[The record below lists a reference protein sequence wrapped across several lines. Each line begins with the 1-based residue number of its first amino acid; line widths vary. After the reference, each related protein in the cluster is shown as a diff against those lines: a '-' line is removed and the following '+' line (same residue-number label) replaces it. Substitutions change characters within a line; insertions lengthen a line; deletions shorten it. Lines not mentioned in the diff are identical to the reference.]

1 MKEEAH
7 MEKEARSQKP
17 EARRGIS
24 AWGPIIRAFRSTLQ
38 TSGFWLLASGF
49 FLLLPPLRAEVIDR
63 IMAVV
68 EGHIVTRGD
77 LRQERE
83 IRERLG
89 EKPVEDDKALVQEL
103 IDNYLI
109 ERQIADYPGVDVSN
123 EEVDEDLRKSV
134 SREGRPSQAVLEA
147 TRRRIR
153 RQKYFDLR
161 FRQFIRPPDDEV
173 RKYYEDVFVPEAR
186 SRGVNPIPP
195 LNQIVDAVRNN
206 VIEENLNHEINV
218 WLEAIRRR
226 SNIEVFE

>member
-1 MKEEAH
+1 

-17 EARRGIS
+17 EARMGIA
-24 AWGPIIRAFRSTLQ
+24 AWGSIIRAFRSRLQ

-49 FLLLPPLRAEVIDR
+49 LLYPARAEVIDR
-63 IMAVV
+63 IVAVV
-68 EGHIVTRGD
+68 EGHIITRGD

-109 ERQIADYPGVDVSN
+109 ERQIADYPGADVSN
-123 EEVDEDLRKSV
+123 DEVDADLQKSV
-134 SREGRPSQAVLEA
+134 SREGRPSQAVREA

-161 FRQFIRPPDDEV
+161 FRQFIRPSDDDV

>member
-1 MKEEAH
+1 

-49 FLLLPPLRAEVIDR
+49 FPLVPPSHAEVIDR

-109 ERQIADYPGVDVSN
+109 ERRRAGQNTVLILDEAQNLDADTLEQVRLLSNFETPTDKLLQILLVGQPELKDKLALPS
-123 EEVDEDLRKSV
+123 LRQLKQRIGLLVERFAQDCNSLE
-134 SREGRPSQAVLEA
+134 SKVL
-147 TRRRIR
+147 
-153 RQKYFDLR
+153 
-161 FRQFIRPPDDEV
+161 DD
-173 RKYYEDVFVPEAR
+173 
-186 SRGVNPIPP
+186 
-195 LNQIVDAVRNN
+195 
-206 VIEENLNHEINV
+206 
-218 WLEAIRRR
+218 
-226 SNIEVFE
+226 